1 MNSINEKIHVG
12 FFSQREIRVELLN
25 HMKIKVWNQVDRRI
39 RFPVKEQVDQFVDE
53 IYLQLEETY
62 ENQE

>member
-12 FFSQREIRVELLN
+12 LFSQREIRAELLN
-25 HMKIKVWNQVDRRI
+25 HMKIKVWNQVVRGI
-39 RFPVKEQVDQFVDE
+39 RFPVKEQCDQFIDE

-62 ENQE
+62 ER